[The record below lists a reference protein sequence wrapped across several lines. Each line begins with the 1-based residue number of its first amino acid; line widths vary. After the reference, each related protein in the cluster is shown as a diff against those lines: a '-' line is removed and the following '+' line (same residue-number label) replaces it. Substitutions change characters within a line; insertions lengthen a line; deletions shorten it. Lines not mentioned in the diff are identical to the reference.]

1 MYWEDSDLSYRILR
15 SGHKNYYL
23 PYSIFH
29 YKGESSIKSKLRY
42 RYWLYSSLQIFFRK
56 HFPVYHILSYLPLKF
71 VVAFLK
77 MRIHYANPLLHGKDW
92 ENWTEPPK
100 RFIILGSEAA
110 LGEIKEILKANNQT
124 EQHLYITADEESLP
138 QGHLTIDNSNEA
150 YNYVL
155 YDSESYSYDRMIA
168 LLQQTPGNTLRL
180 ATYSTET
187 KVLITDD
194 GTVYTAK

>member
-1 MYWEDSDLSYRILR
+1 M
-15 SGHKNYYL
+15 
-23 PYSIFH
+23 
-29 YKGESSIKSKLRY
+29 
-42 RYWLYSSLQIFFRK
+42 
-56 HFPVYHILSYLPLKF
+56 KF

-77 MRIHYANPLLHGKDW
+77 MRIHYANPLFHGKDW
-92 ENWTEPPK
+92 ENWVEPPK
-100 RFIILGSEAA
+100 RFIVIGSEKA

-124 EQHLYITADEESLP
+124 EQHLYITANEESLP
-138 QGHLTIDNSNEA
+138 QGHLTVDNSKET
-150 YNYVL
+150 YNYIL
-155 YDSESYSYDRMIA
+155 YDSESYSYDSMIA